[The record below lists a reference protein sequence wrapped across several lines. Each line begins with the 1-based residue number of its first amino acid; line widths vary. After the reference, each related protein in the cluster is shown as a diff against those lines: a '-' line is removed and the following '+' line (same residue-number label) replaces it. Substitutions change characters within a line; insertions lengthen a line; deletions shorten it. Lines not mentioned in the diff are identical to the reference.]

1 MTTLTAMTTPS
12 ATSSPEQPALN
23 YRIGDERVIR
33 VTQDAADKVH
43 SLLKRQGRP
52 DGVLRI
58 AVIGGGCSGLQY
70 KIDLQDEP
78 AARDILV
85 ISKDTKVV
93 IDPKS
98 VLYVSGSELD
108 YVDALQGAGFKVHNP
123 HATTTCACGESFSA

>member
-1 MTTLTAMTTPS
+1 MTTPS

-52 DGVLRI
+52 DGVLLI

>member
-1 MTTLTAMTTPS
+1 MTTPS
-12 ATSSPEQPALN
+12 ANSTPEQPALN

-52 DGVLRI
+52 EGVLRI

>member
-1 MTTLTAMTTPS
+1 MTTLTTNPA
-12 ATSSPEQPALN
+12 PEQPVLN

-98 VLYVSGSELD
+98 VIYVSGSELD

>member
-1 MTTLTAMTTPS
+1 MPDSDTNRPA
-12 ATSSPEQPALN
+12 EQPALN

-85 ISKDTKVV
+85 ISKDTKIV

>member
-1 MTTLTAMTTPS
+1 MPDSDTNRPA
-12 ATSSPEQPALN
+12 EQPALN

-85 ISKDTKVV
+85 ISKDTKIV

-123 HATTTCACGESFSA
+123 HATSTCACGESFSA

>member
-1 MTTLTAMTTPS
+1 MTTPS

-52 DGVLRI
+52 EGVLRI

-108 YVDALQGAGFKVHNP
+108 YVDALQGAGSKVHNP

>member
-1 MTTLTAMTTPS
+1 MTTLTTNPA
-12 ATSSPEQPALN
+12 PEQPVLN

-98 VLYVSGSELD
+98 ILYVSGSELD

>member
-1 MTTLTAMTTPS
+1 MTTLTTMTTPS

-52 DGVLRI
+52 EGVLRI